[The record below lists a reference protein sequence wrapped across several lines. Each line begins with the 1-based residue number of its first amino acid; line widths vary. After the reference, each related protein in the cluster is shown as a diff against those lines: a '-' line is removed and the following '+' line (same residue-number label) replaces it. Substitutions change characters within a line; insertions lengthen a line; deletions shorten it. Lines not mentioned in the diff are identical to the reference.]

1 MDSIA
6 LYDPEEVAKKLK
18 LTRRTIYTYIHS
30 GKMPAVKIGHE
41 WRVRE
46 DDLNQFIEK
55 GTA

>member
-1 MDSIA
+1 MDSIT

-18 LTRRTIYTYIHS
+18 LTRRTIYTYINS